1 MKKRLFQIVGE
12 FSAVVLL
19 IYAGFI
25 YDVYSYPG
33 RVVPVSADAAIVLG
47 ASLSEW
53 QPSPVFCE
61 RLNHGIEL
69 LRTGQ
74 VRRLILTGGRAGDAK
89 IAEALAARNYVIEH
103 GVSEN
108 QILIETNSHTTYQNL
123 YYANEA
129 ARDQNL
135 HSFLVVTDPYH
146 LRRAMRMTDR
156 LHLNAHASPTPT
168 SRLNHW
174 KFLLQ
179 ESARNVKFLWRHTCH
194 KNAHA
199 EELAIEEH

>member
-1 MKKRLFQIVGE
+1 MKKRLIRIVGGLL
-12 FSAVVLL
+12 AAILL
-19 IYAGFI
+19 ICAGFI

-33 RVVPVSADAAIVLG
+33 RAVPVTADAAIVLG
-47 ASLSEW
+47 AAISDG

-69 LRTGQ
+69 LRSGQ
-74 VRRLILTGGRAGDAK
+74 VRRLILTGGRASDEEM
-89 IAEALAARNYVIEH
+89 AEALAARNYVIEL
-103 GVSEN
+103 GVSAD

-123 YYANEA
+123 YYANEV

-156 LHLNAHASPTPT
+156 LHLNAHASSTPT
-168 SRLNHW
+168 SRLNQW
-174 KFLLQ
+174 KFLMQ
-179 ESARNVKFLWRHTCH
+179 ESGRNVKFLWRHTCH
-194 KNAHA
+194 QNAHA
-199 EELAIEEH
+199 EELAITEH